1 MPEWEEWFCL
11 KDGAFC
17 LLQEL
22 YMVDCPKLTKSL
34 PKHLPSLVK
43 LKIKRCGKLGG
54 LLPRAP
60 SMSELDLQECDALQW
75 EPLPCGLRKLHIYE
89 LNMNDSILEQMV
101 RHCTHL
107 EKLKIWHCYGLK
119 SLPEGSLPTT
129 LKELWIRDCNALD
142 YSKILL
148 YTSLERLDIRG
159 NCHHPL
165 ESFPIGSFPKL
176 NLLDIDSC
184 EGLKSFRALEGP
196 HQHHACLN
204 RLLIESCPNFIS
216 IPEDG
221 FSATNLTLLY
231 LIDCKNLKSL
241 PEQMQ
246 SLFPSLEYFSI
257 QYCPEIES
265 FPKEGLPSKLKLIAI
280 RRTWGYR
287 PHFSKENYLHE
298 SFCQHIR
305 IKHCILHFKFG
316 LPRAGM
322 MVCTAIHVLLLVEFD
337 SSPFQGLLCGLHN
350 LKIKDCYAPSMF
362 VWTFKPQSA
371 SFPEMR
377 KAMMASSTCI
387 ASISCCPNGEDASS

>member
-1 MPEWEEWFCL
+1 
-11 KDGAFC
+11 
-17 LLQEL
+17 
-22 YMVDCPKLTKSL
+22 
-34 PKHLPSLVK
+34 
-43 LKIKRCGKLGG
+43 
-54 LLPRAP
+54 
-60 SMSELDLQECDALQW
+60 MSELDLQECDALQW

-280 RRTWGYR
+280 RRT
-287 PHFSKENYLHE
+287 
-298 SFCQHIR
+298 
-305 IKHCILHFKFG
+305 
-316 LPRAGM
+316 
-322 MVCTAIHVLLLVEFD
+322 IHVLLLVEFD

-387 ASISCCPNGEDASS
+387 TSISCCPNGEDASS